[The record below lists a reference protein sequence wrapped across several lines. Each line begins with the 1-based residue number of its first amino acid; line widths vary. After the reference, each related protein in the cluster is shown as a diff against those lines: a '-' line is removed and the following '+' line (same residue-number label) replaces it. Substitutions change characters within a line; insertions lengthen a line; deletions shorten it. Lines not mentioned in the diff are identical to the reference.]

1 MATSLTGLPPQPYIT
16 QATMYEI
23 RVDFSELAKRY
34 AGRWVALDPDTY
46 VVVTVGESAEEV
58 LNEANRKG
66 LDDPVITHVVE
77 NYAAFVSCLS
87 A

>member
-1 MATSLTGLPPQPYIT
+1 
-16 QATMYEI
+16 MYEI
-23 RVDFSELAKRY
+23 RVDFSELAKLY
-34 AGRWVALDPDTY
+34 AGRWVALNPDTY
-46 VVVTVGESAEEV
+46 AVVTVGESAEEV

-77 NYAAFVSCLS
+77 NYAAFVPCLS